1 MAKSLK
7 SVLTSALVTGAI
19 GLAALLPGKAEA
31 APGQIKIGAYPVG
44 ITNPQGIVA
53 WAPDGTTEYEVQI
66 RADSTEIPT
75 NIIKDTEWDFIIPTA
90 LRGYMQHTR
99 SSLPDSNDPSQNP
112 TDFWYNIDMDD
123 GANFID
129 DSMDGNGELDYNG
142 RLREFGM
149 SRGTSNRTNK
159 VLGSYFFTLSTTS
172 PRGYFTN
179 SMDSIYCYDENNK
192 GFVSIDGSDNASCN
206 VDNQPFQ
213 IIPEP
218 AKLGFFAS
226 LLAYLTRKKN

>member
-1 MAKSLK
+1 MAKNLK
-7 SVLTSALVTGAI
+7 SKLTSAIVAGAI
-19 GLAALLPGKAEA
+19 GLAALLPNNTDA
-31 APGQIKIGAYPVG
+31 APGQIKIGSYPIGV
-44 ITNPQGIVA
+44 TNSQGVVT

-75 NIIKDTEWDFIIPTA
+75 NKITDTEWDFVIPSA
-90 LRGYMQHTR
+90 LKGYMQHIR

-112 TDFWYNIDMDD
+112 TDFWYNVKMLD
-123 GANFID
+123 GWNFISS
-129 DSMDGNGELDYNG
+129 SMDGNGELTGNTRTMD
-142 RLREFGM
+142 
-149 SRGTSNRTNK
+149 GTSQGVSNRANK
-159 VLGSYFFTLSTTS
+159 VLGSYFFKLPLNT

-179 SMDSIYCYDENNK
+179 SMHSIYCYDENN
-192 GFVSIDGSDNASCN
+192 GEFQSPLGTDNSSCD

-226 LLAYLTRKKN
+226 LLAYFIKRK